1 MHRDLKPEN
10 IFFTTLSGQ
19 EEGESMGSERKKV
32 KLGDFGFCKGLKP
45 DENLAKTMLGSP
57 IYMAPEV
64 LKGESYTTKADIW
77 SLGVILFEML
87 YGYCPFESRSIAS
100 LINTI
105 DTQPVQLPNNI
116 PVSEKTQNLIK
127 RMLAKD
133 YFRRIGW
140 VELFGI
146 RIDENGEYVE
156 EGGSGIEERG
166 STPNKNKYGLLFGS
180 VPLDSVSLAGNSRSF
195 SAIRDEDN
203 DKIRHSFKQ

>member
-1 MHRDLKPEN
+1 MIKSKSNCYLVYEYCNGGTLLGLLRREQKLEERKALLIFKQLLEAFKVLNKYSIMHRDLTPEN
-10 IFFTTLSGQ
+10 IFFT
-19 EEGESMGSERKKV
+19 EEGESGTQGVESKRL

-105 DTQPVQLPNNI
+105 ETQSVQVPANI
-116 PVSEKTQNLIK
+116 PVSERTQTLIK

-146 RIDENGEYVE
+146 KID
-156 EGGSGIEERG
+156 
-166 STPNKNKYGLLFGS
+166 
-180 VPLDSVSLAGNSRSF
+180 
-195 SAIRDEDN
+195 
-203 DKIRHSFKQ
+203 